1 MLDSNENYF
10 HSRNRTLPQY
20 SHSLR
25 GSTRDLKWMEEWT
38 TNIKILLILLLLIEI
53 QHTWHA
59 KVTQVTARANGNL
72 LQEFKKYFDDI
83 TLNISAWDYKRQ
95 PFRLCSHLQKRVNVS
110 INCNVFQ
117 HVMSLTARS
126 EGDRWTNG
134 RDETCIHNFIRKP
147 WR

>member
-1 MLDSNENYF
+1 MLDSNEHYF

-25 GSTRDLKWMEEWT
+25 DQLAIWNDWKNELQILKY
-38 TNIKILLILLLLIEI
+38 KYLLTEI